1 MLSDVFSK
9 PPRVLFCLALHK
21 TQKSGKF
28 SFFASPPPNL
38 FINNLKCWF
47 FVLFN
52 SLPPSYHAIHE
63 TMPMKNLKEKFR
75 GYFIK
80 ANLIFFLPSTLDS
93 FKNLMILLPFSSSTS
108 SSSSSQREETREHVG
123 VYLMIQH
130 KCLTEKGYRWG

>member
-9 PPRVLFCLALHK
+9 PPRVLFVSHCTKPKKAENFPSLP
-21 TQKSGKF
+21 
-28 SFFASPPPNL
+28 PPPNL

-108 SSSSSQREETREHVG
+108 SSSSQREETREHVG